1 MKPIKKTFAFGR
13 HQVTLETGEIAR
25 QADGA
30 VLVTMD
36 DTVVLVAVTARR
48 DVKPGQD
55 FFPLTVDYQE
65 KTYAAG
71 RIPGGFFKRE
81 GRPSEKE
88 ILTCRLID
96 RPLRPLFPD
105 GFYNEVQV
113 VATVLS
119 INPEVD
125 SDIPAMIG
133 ASAAVDAGRH
143 SRSTVPSAPRAWAI
157 STASTSS
164 TRPRRSSRARS

>member
-1 MKPIKKTFAFGR
+1 MKSIKKTFAFGR

-36 DTVVLVAVTARR
+36 DTVVLVAVTARQ

-96 RPLRPLFPD
+96 RPLRPL
-105 GFYNEVQV
+105 VSRR
-113 VATVLS
+113 VL
-119 INPEVD
+119 
-125 SDIPAMIG
+125 
-133 ASAAVDAGRH
+133 
-143 SRSTVPSAPRAWAI
+143 
-157 STASTSS
+157 
-164 TRPRRSSRARS
+164 